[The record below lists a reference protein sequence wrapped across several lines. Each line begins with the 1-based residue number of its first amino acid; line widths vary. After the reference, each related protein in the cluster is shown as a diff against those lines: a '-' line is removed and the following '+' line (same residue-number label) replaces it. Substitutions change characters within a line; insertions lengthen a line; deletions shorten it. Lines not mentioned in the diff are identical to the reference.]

1 MFFGYSDEEKM
12 LQRSVREM
20 LKERNST
27 DYVRGFM
34 KDSTISKDM
43 QKLLAQQGLLGI
55 IDLES
60 KEEKGIVNA
69 IIVSQE
75 AGRSLLA
82 YPLLESMVG
91 LAVLKKEDKQHQ
103 QLIDDIE
110 LGKKTLTVAWVN
122 VDAKARRVEEGYVIN
137 GTLREVPFAQ
147 DADVILANVRI
158 NGYGATA
165 EDEETLVVIDGK
177 HSAVTKLSC
186 QSVDETYPLYEINL
200 ANYPLKKEHLVG
212 KAGMGSGHQKMKKM
226 RELGSLLLAA
236 EIVGCSE
243 RALYETVEY
252 TKQREQFGTVIGSFQ
267 ALKHMAAEM
276 YMKVESGKVAVDY
289 AAWAVDTDNEEAE
302 EAVAIAK
309 SYTSSTGI
317 EICGNAIQM
326 HGGIGFTW
334 ENDTHLFFKR
344 VRRSAAL
351 LGDAYEYREK
361 LATIAIDQLLR
372 KGKET
377 SSEGRVEY
385 VEI

>member
-27 DYVRGFM
+27 ENVRGFM
-34 KDSTISKDM
+34 KNPTISKDM

-55 IDLES
+55 IDLGG

-75 AGRSLLA
+75 AGRSLLT
-82 YPLLESMVG
+82 YPLLESLVG
-91 LAVLKKEDKQHQ
+91 LAVLKENNQHE
-103 QLIDDIE
+103 QLVDDVE
-110 LGKKTLTVAWVN
+110 LGKKILTVAWVN
-122 VDAKARRVEEGYVIN
+122 VDAKARKTEDGYCLN

-158 NGYGATA
+158 NGYGVTA

-177 HSAVTKLSC
+177 HPSVTKMNS

-200 ANYPLKKEHLVG
+200 ANYPLKNEQLIG
-212 KAGMGSGHQKMKKM
+212 RAGMGSGHQKMKKM
-226 RELGSLLLAA
+226 RKLGSLLLAA

-289 AAWAVDTDNEEAE
+289 AAWAVDTDHEEAE

-309 SYTSSTGI
+309 SYTSSAGI
-317 EICGNAIQM
+317 DICGNAIQM

-344 VRRSAAL
+344 TRRSAAL

-361 LATIAIDQLLR
+361 LATIAIDKFLR
-372 KGKET
+372 EDKET
-377 SSEGRVEY
+377 SSESKVEY

>member
-12 LQRSVREM
+12 LQKSVRDM

-27 DYVRGFM
+27 EYVRGFM
-34 KDSTISKDM
+34 ENPVISADL

-55 IDLES
+55 IDLDS

-75 AGRSLLA
+75 AGRSLLT

-91 LAVLKKEDKQHQ
+91 LAVLKESKQQEQLVED
-103 QLIDDIE
+103 LE
-110 LGKKTLTVAWVN
+110 LGKKILTVAWVN
-122 VDAKARRVEEGYVIN
+122 TDVKARKTEEGYVIN
-137 GTLREVPFAQ
+137 GTLREVPFAE
-147 DADVILANVRI
+147 DADVIIANVRI
-158 NGYGATA
+158 SGYGVTA
-165 EDEETLVVIDGK
+165 EEEETLVIIDGK
-177 HSAVTKLSC
+177 NQAVTKLNS

-200 ANYPLKKEHLVG
+200 ANYPLQENHLIG
-212 KAGMGSGHQKMKKM
+212 KAGMGSGKEKMEKM
-226 RELGSLLLAA
+226 RQLGSLLLAA

-289 AAWAVDTDNEEAE
+289 AAWTLDTENDEVE

-309 SYTSSTGI
+309 SYASSAGI

-351 LGDAYEYREK
+351 LGDSYECREK
-361 LATIAIDQLLR
+361 LAKIAIDQLLN
-372 KGKET
+372 KGKKITTE
-377 SSEGRVEY
+377 SKVEY

>member
-12 LQRSVREM
+12 LQRSVRDM
-20 LKERNST
+20 LKERNSAE
-27 DYVRGFM
+27 YVRGFM
-34 KDSTISKDM
+34 KNPTISKDL
-43 QKLLAQQGLLGI
+43 QRLLAQQGLLGI
-55 IDLES
+55 IDLEN

-75 AGRSLLA
+75 AGRSLLT

-91 LAVLKKEDKQHQ
+91 LAVLKESKQQ
-103 QLIDDIE
+103 EQLVDEIE
-110 LGKKTLTVAWVN
+110 LGKKILTVAWVN
-122 VDAKARRVEEGYVIN
+122 TDAKARKTEDGFVIN
-137 GTLREVPFAQ
+137 GTLREVPFAE

-158 NGYGATA
+158 SGYGATA
-165 EDEETLVVIDGK
+165 EEEETLVVIDSK
-177 HSAVTKLSC
+177 HQGVTKLNS
-186 QSVDETYPLYEINL
+186 QSVDETYPLYEISL
-200 ANYPLKKEHLVG
+200 ANYPLQESQLVG
-212 KAGMGSGHQKMKKM
+212 RAGMGSGHAKMKKM
-226 RELGSLLLAA
+226 RRLGSLLLAA
-236 EIVGCSE
+236 EIVGSSE
-243 RALYETVEY
+243 RTLYDTVEY

-276 YMKVESGKVAVDY
+276 YMKVECGKVAVDY
-289 AAWAVDTDNEEAE
+289 AAWTLDTDNEEAE

-309 SYTSSTGI
+309 SYASSAGI

-351 LGDAYEYREK
+351 LGDSYEHRET
-361 LATIAIDQLLR
+361 LATIAIDQLL
-372 KGKET
+372 KKDNKTT
-377 SSEGRVEY
+377 SESKVDY

>member
-27 DYVRGFM
+27 EYVRGFM
-34 KDSTISKDM
+34 EDPTISKDM
-43 QKLLAQQGLLGI
+43 HKLLAKQGLLGI

-91 LAVLKKEDKQHQ
+91 LAILKESKQHE
-103 QLIDDIE
+103 QLVDDVE
-110 LGKKTLTVAWVN
+110 SGKNILTVAWVN
-122 VDAKARRVEEGYVIN
+122 VDAKARKAEDGYVIN
-137 GTLREVPFAQ
+137 GTLREVPFVQ

-158 NGYGATA
+158 NGYGVTA
-165 EDEETLVVIDGK
+165 EDEETLVVIDSK
-177 HSAVTKLSC
+177 HPTVTKLNS

-200 ANYPLKKEHLVG
+200 ANYPLKKEHVVG

-289 AAWAVDTDNEEAE
+289 AAWAVDTDSEEAE

-317 EICGNAIQM
+317 EVCGNAIQM

-361 LATIAIDQLLR
+361 LATIAIDNFLR
-372 KGKET
+372 KDKET
-377 SSEGRVEY
+377 SSESRVEY